1 MYFHPTGLQTTTQ
14 NHFSHH
20 HHKYIHHDYIH
31 HHIIPP
37 TTTTSSPSSLFTYN
51 INEDFEEPAAAV
63 VVVKAPLLL
72 IAEDL
77 FGMNILLLDCNEIEV
92 IDTFCMYTESEQRR
106 RTQTLRGSSR
116 DMSWSYRHS
125 TLTRRTPDPR
135 SWEKA
140 KTKLLRAPCV
150 SLRLSLD
157 MGKEN
162 KRVNVMYVCP
172 PTRYYG
178 DGVVVGHLDDDLGG
192 GDDGHDGAAAA
203 VVHFVCLH
211 HVDDHDAAASA
222 GLHHKIHWR
231 RSRCSHRGCYYNA
244 TNNMCLDSCSRCSTS
259 IIPPRIW
266 CFGQKDPIVPK
277 SYAHHHDQDEVYL
290 K

>member
-1 MYFHPTGLQTTTQ
+1 MKMYFHPTGLQTTTQ

-20 HHKYIHHDYIH
+20 HHKYIHQEYIH

-37 TTTTSSPSSLFTYN
+37 TTITSPSSLFTYN
-51 INEDFEEPAAAV
+51 INEDFEEPAV

-72 IAEDL
+72 IADL
-77 FGMNILLLDCNEIEV
+77 FGMNILLVDCNEIEV

-116 DMSWSYRHS
+116 SMSWSYRHS

-150 SLRLSLD
+150 SLRLSLY

-162 KRVNVMYVCP
+162 KRESMLCNVSTYSELWCCP
-172 PTRYYG
+172 RCWPRRRP
-178 DGVVVGHLDDDLGG
+178 L
-192 GDDGHDGAAAA
+192 
-203 VVHFVCLH
+203 FCLP
-211 HVDDHDAAASA
+211 
-222 GLHHKIHWR
+222 R
-231 RSRCSHRGCYYNA
+231 PPP
-244 TNNMCLDSCSRCSTS
+244 
-259 IIPPRIW
+259 PPRW
-266 CFGQKDPIVPK
+266 CWWPWCSLCWPP
-277 SYAHHHDQDEVYL
+277 S
-290 K
+290 

>member
-1 MYFHPTGLQTTTQ
+1 MYFHPTGLQTTAQ

-116 DMSWSYRHS
+116 DMS
-125 TLTRRTPDPR
+125 
-135 SWEKA
+135 
-140 KTKLLRAPCV
+140 
-150 SLRLSLD
+150 
-157 MGKEN
+157 
-162 KRVNVMYVCP
+162 
-172 PTRYYG
+172 
-178 DGVVVGHLDDDLGG
+178 
-192 GDDGHDGAAAA
+192 
-203 VVHFVCLH
+203 
-211 HVDDHDAAASA
+211 
-222 GLHHKIHWR
+222 
-231 RSRCSHRGCYYNA
+231 
-244 TNNMCLDSCSRCSTS
+244 
-259 IIPPRIW
+259 
-266 CFGQKDPIVPK
+266 
-277 SYAHHHDQDEVYL
+277 
-290 K
+290 